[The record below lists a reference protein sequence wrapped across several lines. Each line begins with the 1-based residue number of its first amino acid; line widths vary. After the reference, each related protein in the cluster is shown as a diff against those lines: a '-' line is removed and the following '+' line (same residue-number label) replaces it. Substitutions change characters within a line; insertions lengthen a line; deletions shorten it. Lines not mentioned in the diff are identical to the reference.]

1 MISCV
6 ITTLKVNV
14 YQRKS
19 DLLRIN
25 FIISRQPKN
34 QIMRQ
39 RVPGLQNAYYSIMW
53 LFLSMHVM
61 KVAGISPFNHLK
73 CMSASVNIWIW
84 SFQCIYPMFLHP
96 VVMYFIDSV
105 SIITLQEFH
114 FLIFMIKLNEKN
126 EFRHNSSRFV

>member
-19 DLLRIN
+19 DLLRID
-25 FIISRQPKN
+25 FIISCQLIKKN

-39 RVPGLQNAYYSIMW
+39 RVPDLQSAYYYIMGI
-53 LFLSMHVM
+53 FLSIHVM

-73 CMSASVNIWIW
+73 CINGWRCEFPLSRY
-84 SFQCIYPMFLHP
+84 CINYKMQRKKWYSGQMPAVKNHRKACL
-96 VVMYFIDSV
+96 
-105 SIITLQEFH
+105 
-114 FLIFMIKLNEKN
+114 MILVRLSWK
-126 EFRHNSSRFV
+126 V